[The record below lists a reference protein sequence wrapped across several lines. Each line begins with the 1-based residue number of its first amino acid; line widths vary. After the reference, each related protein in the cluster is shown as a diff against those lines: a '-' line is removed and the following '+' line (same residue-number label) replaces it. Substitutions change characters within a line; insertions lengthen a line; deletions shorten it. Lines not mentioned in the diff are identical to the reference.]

1 MMENKNRN
9 KEIANLRIN
18 GISKKDFYK
27 LYYYETK
34 YQFLLAVIF
43 CLIGYIGVIVILE
56 EQFSV
61 IDLLIVFTESI
72 IYVFLTCIM
81 PLLISMKQ
89 IFIKDREAYPLKL
102 NATDEEDSKVEQTAA
117 LEEPLQSKAIFF
129 DNKKMLQK
137 SRACDGVTFMFA
149 RLNTMYCSRQ
159 FKVKI
164 VVNKD
169 YCMLKFTEYT
179 MEEDIIHVLFS
190 LIGTTGLA
198 E

>member
-1 MMENKNRN
+1 MVDAVMYQ
-9 KEIANLRIN
+9 ICDLRT
-18 GISKKDFYK
+18 GYKKDVQSNV
-27 LYYYETK
+27 LNMVEK
-34 YQFLLAVIF
+34 Y
-43 CLIGYIGVIVILE
+43 
-56 EQFSV
+56 FS
-61 IDLLIVFTESI
+61 
-72 IYVFLTCIM
+72 
-81 PLLISMKQ
+81 ISYPDKQ

-117 LEEPLQSKAIFF
+117 WEEPLQSKAIFF

-137 SRACDGVTFMFA
+137 SQACDGVTFMFA
-149 RLNTMYCSRQ
+149 RLNTMYCTRQ

-190 LIGTTGLA
+190 LIGTAGIA